1 MLKPEEIVEG
11 EEVFNI
17 SNNWKNGVFYRSVLD
32 IGRIVRVNK
41 TSVRIDWGRPG
52 ITTISMATA
61 NLYHIRHKDRIEKS
75 ADYRIAF
82 GEVLADVERA
92 VSFLKDSPGT
102 DKIETLKKVLE
113 TLESIGGKDE
123 TNG

>member
-11 EEVFNI
+11 EEVFNTA
-17 SNNWKNGVFYRSVLD
+17 NNWKNGVFYRSVLNT
-32 IGRIVRVNK
+32 GRIVRVNK

-61 NLYHIRHKDRIEKS
+61 NLYHISHKDRIEKI
-75 ADYRIAF
+75 AAYRTTY
-82 GEVLADVERA
+82 GEVLADIERA
-92 VSFLKDSPGT
+92 VSILKDDPGT